1 MTPPTRFVV
10 QVKGQRLSWRV
21 LAFNDHEM
29 AMQAFLKE
37 EGRPVTSHHYC
48 TIKRCEGS
56 LIVMTVNVKLDQ
68 HGEDA
73 QLLLRSAAC
82 VATASGFA
90 DGSEEWILRRP
101 CCEDAPP
108 QKVNLDIAPSIV
120 AAP

>member
-1 MTPPTRFVV
+1 V
-10 QVKGQRLSWRV
+10 QVKGQRLSLRV

-29 AMQAFLKE
+29 AMHAFLTE
-37 EGRPVTSHHYC
+37 QGRPVTSHHYC
-48 TIKRCEGS
+48 TIELCEGS

-82 VATASGFA
+82 VAVASGFA

-108 QKVNLDIAPSIV
+108 QKVNLDIAPFVV